1 MANPISSAEKDWR
14 AENDLNTLIE
24 AEKIK
29 RDKKRLAAAMKKKR
43 EMKQDLQNV
52 GESANG

>member
-1 MANPISSAEKDWR
+1 MAAIVGQSEKDWQ
-14 AENDLNTLIE
+14 AESDLRTLIE

-43 EMKQDLQNV
+43 EMKKALEQV
-52 GESANG
+52 EG